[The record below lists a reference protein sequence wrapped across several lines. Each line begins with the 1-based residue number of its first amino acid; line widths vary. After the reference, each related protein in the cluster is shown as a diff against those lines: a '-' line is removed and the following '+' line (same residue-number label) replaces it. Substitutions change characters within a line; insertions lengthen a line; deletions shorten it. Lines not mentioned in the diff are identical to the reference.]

1 MKTSK
6 QTLLYLMMI
15 LVVGAISAFDNTMT
29 WIYKDTILDLEK
41 NPIGLWLLSKGGP
54 PLFVAV
60 KAVATLLLVLY
71 LVILL
76 KTKYKKLITVAFVFQ
91 LGIFIYLNM
100 VSTRGN
106 EVVLNLKSQ
115 PGESPEYHPIQSF
128 LQFIGRYYNY
138 CPFKD

>member
-1 MKTSK
+1 MKTRK
-6 QTLLYLMMI
+6 NTLLCLMMI
-15 LVVGAISAFDNTMT
+15 LVIGAISAYDNTMT
-29 WIYKDTILDLEK
+29 WIFRETIAELEQ
-41 NPIGLWLLSKGGP
+41 NPVGSWLLEQGGV

-71 LVILL
+71 LVILV

-106 EVVLNLKSQ
+106 EVVLNLKSH

-128 LQFIGRYYNY
+128 LQFIGRYYN

>member
-1 MKTSK
+1 MKTRK
-6 QTLLYLMMI
+6 NTLLCLMMI
-15 LVVGAISAFDNTMT
+15 LVIGAISAYDNTMT
-29 WIYKDTILDLEK
+29 WIFRETIAELEQ
-41 NPIGLWLLSKGGP
+41 NPVGSWLLEQGGV

-106 EVVLNLKSQ
+106 EVVLNLKSH
-115 PGESPEYHPIQSF
+115 PGESPEHHPIQSF
-128 LQFIGRYYNY
+128 LQFIGRYYN

>member
-1 MKTSK
+1 MKTRK
-6 QTLLYLMMI
+6 NTLLYLMMI
-15 LVVGAISAFDNTMT
+15 LVIGAISAYDNTMT
-29 WIYKDTILDLEK
+29 WIFRETIAELEQ
-41 NPIGLWLLSKGGP
+41 NPVGSWLLEQGGV
-54 PLFVAV
+54 PLFVAL

-71 LVILL
+71 LVILV

-106 EVVLNLKSQ
+106 EVVLNLKSH

-128 LQFIGRYYNY
+128 LQFIGRYYN

>member
-1 MKTSK
+1 MKTNK
-6 QTLLYLMMI
+6 QNLLYLMMI
-15 LVVGAISAFDNTMT
+15 LVIGAISAYDNTMT
-29 WIYKDTILDLEK
+29 WIYRDTILDLEK
-41 NPIGLWLLSKGGP
+41 NPIGLWLLSKGGAS
-54 PLFVAV
+54 LFVAV

-100 VSTRGN
+100 FSTRGN
-106 EVVLNLKSQ
+106 ELVLNLKSQ

-128 LQFIGRYYNY
+128 LQFIGRYYN

>member
-1 MKTSK
+1 MKTNK
-6 QTLLYLMMI
+6 QNLLYLMMI
-15 LVVGAISAFDNTMT
+15 LVVGAISAYDNTMT
-29 WIYKDTILDLEK
+29 WIYRESMFEMEQ
-41 NPIGLWLLSKGGP
+41 NPVGSWLLDQGGI

-91 LGIFIYLNM
+91 LGIFTYLNM
-100 VSTRGN
+100 FSTRGN
-106 EVVLNLKSQ
+106 ELVLNLKSQ

-128 LQFIGRYYNY
+128 LQFIGRYYN

>member
-1 MKTSK
+1 MKTNK
-6 QTLLYLMMI
+6 QNLLCLMMI

-29 WIYKDTILDLEK
+29 WIYRDTILDLEK
-41 NPIGLWLLSKGGP
+41 NPIGLWLLSKGGA

-60 KAVATLLLVLY
+60 KAVTTLLLVLY

-100 VSTRGN
+100 FSTRGN
-106 EVVLNLKSQ
+106 ELVLNLKSH

-128 LQFIGRYYNY
+128 LQFIGRYYN

>member
-1 MKTSK
+1 MKTRK
-6 QTLLYLMMI
+6 NTLLYLMMI
-15 LVVGAISAFDNTMT
+15 LVIGAISAYDNTMT
-29 WIYKDTILDLEK
+29 WIFRETIAELEQ
-41 NPIGLWLLSKGGP
+41 NPVGSWLLEQGGV

-71 LVILL
+71 LVILV

-106 EVVLNLKSQ
+106 EVVLNLKSH

-128 LQFIGRYYNY
+128 LQFIGRYYN

>member
-1 MKTSK
+1 MKTRK
-6 QTLLYLMMI
+6 NTLLCLMMI
-15 LVVGAISAFDNTMT
+15 LVIGAISAYDNTMT
-29 WIYKDTILDLEK
+29 WIFRETIAELEQ
-41 NPIGLWLLSKGGP
+41 NPVGSWLLEQGGV

-60 KAVATLLLVLY
+60 KAVTTLLLVLY

-106 EVVLNLKSQ
+106 EVVLNLKSH

-128 LQFIGRYYNY
+128 LQFIGRYYN

>member
-1 MKTSK
+1 MKTRK
-6 QTLLYLMMI
+6 NTLLYLMMI
-15 LVVGAISAFDNTMT
+15 LVIGAISAYDNTMT
-29 WIYKDTILDLEK
+29 WIFRETIAELEQ
-41 NPIGLWLLSKGGP
+41 NPVGSWLLEQGGV

-106 EVVLNLKSQ
+106 EVVLNLKSH

-128 LQFIGRYYNY
+128 LQFIGRYYN

>member
-1 MKTSK
+1 MKTRK
-6 QTLLYLMMI
+6 NTLLYLMMI
-15 LVVGAISAFDNTMT
+15 LVIGAISAYDNTMT
-29 WIYKDTILDLEK
+29 WIFRETIAELEQ
-41 NPIGLWLLSKGGP
+41 NPVGSWLLEQGGV

-60 KAVATLLLVLY
+60 KAVTTLLLVLY
-71 LVILL
+71 LVILV

-106 EVVLNLKSQ
+106 EVVLNLKSH

-128 LQFIGRYYNY
+128 LQFIGRYYN

>member
-1 MKTSK
+1 MKTRK
-6 QTLLYLMMI
+6 NTLLYLMMI
-15 LVVGAISAFDNTMT
+15 LVIGAISAYDNTMT
-29 WIYKDTILDLEK
+29 WIFRETIAELEQ
-41 NPIGLWLLSKGGP
+41 NPVGSWLLEQGGV

-60 KAVATLLLVLY
+60 KAVTTLLLVLY

-106 EVVLNLKSQ
+106 EVVLNLKSH

-128 LQFIGRYYNY
+128 LQFIGRYYN

>member
-1 MKTSK
+1 MKTRK
-6 QTLLYLMMI
+6 NTLLCLMMI
-15 LVVGAISAFDNTMT
+15 LVIGAISAYDNTMT
-29 WIYKDTILDLEK
+29 WIFRETIAELEQ
-41 NPIGLWLLSKGGP
+41 NPVGSWLLEQGGV

-106 EVVLNLKSQ
+106 EVVLNLKSH

-128 LQFIGRYYNY
+128 LQFIGRYYN